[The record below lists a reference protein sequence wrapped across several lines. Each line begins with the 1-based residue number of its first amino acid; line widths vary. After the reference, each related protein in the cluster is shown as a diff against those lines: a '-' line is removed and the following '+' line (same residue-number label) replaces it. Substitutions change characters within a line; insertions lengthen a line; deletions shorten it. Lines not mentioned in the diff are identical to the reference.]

1 MNPRE
6 LFMQRCRLF
15 AAGVLRFTSRFPK
28 DAEGRHLADQ
38 LRRSGTSIG
47 ANVQEA
53 QAAQSR
59 ADFICKMTIAL
70 KEARE
75 AGYWLQLMKDAN
87 YMEDPALESL
97 AKEAPQLAA
106 MLARS
111 IITAKENANSATTK
125 ML

>member
-1 MNPRE
+1 MDPRE
-6 LFMQRCRLF
+6 QFLQRCRLF
-15 AAGVLRFTSRFPK
+15 AAGVLRFTSGFPK

-59 ADFICKMTIAL
+59 ADFISKMNIAL

-75 AGYWLQLMKDAN
+75 ACYWIQLLRDAGYMQG
-87 YMEDPALESL
+87 PALETL

-106 MLARS
+106 MLGKS
-111 IITAKENANSATTK
+111 IITARQNGKEN
-125 ML
+125 